1 MTARKLTDSEKENI
15 LHLYRTT
22 GETSS
27 TLAVKYGVSTSTI
40 SRILKS
46 SLPADEYESLI
57 QQKRALRTADLSEVT
72 KAAETFSEPTD
83 SELIDSEPTDAI
95 EEPEPLALEEA
106 NTPPESAVEEVVSEV
121 LKTSGREKP
130 VLRSRKPSSAQTTSE
145 AENEAQQL
153 EVPLMQTQPEPSQGR
168 VFEQSNDIEAE
179 VFKEISS
186 EDLITEEDLSE
197 LDDELDDD
205 LEDDDEDDE
214 EFGDELSNK
223 PLLARTQLRDGISI
237 QILPLAEAP
246 IPRTCYLVVDRAAEL
261 IAPPLREFGDLGQ
274 IPEEEIQAKT
284 LPIFDNHRVAKRY
297 SNPRTQRVIKLP
309 DGRVLSKASSHLKD
323 KGITRLLIDGR
334 VYALN

>member
-46 SLPADEYESLI
+46 SLPGDEYEALI
-57 QQKRALRTADLSEVT
+57 QQKRALRTAEPSEINEPKSPLPQAEPIEEDKPTVAETPDLAIEVPIQEPVDEVT
-72 KAAETFSEPTD
+72 KP
-83 SELIDSEPTDAI
+83 
-95 EEPEPLALEEA
+95 
-106 NTPPESAVEEVVSEV
+106 
-121 LKTSGREKP
+121 SGREKP
-130 VLRSRKPSSAQTTSE
+130 VLRSKKRSSAQTAPDSE
-145 AENEAQQL
+145 GNAQQL
-153 EVPLMQTQPEPSQGR
+153 EVPLTQVQPDAPRTNRLSQN
-168 VFEQSNDIEAE
+168 NDLEAE
-179 VFKEISS
+179 VFKEILH
-186 EDLITEEDLSE
+186 EDLISEEDVSE

-205 LEDDDEDDE
+205 LDEDDEDDE
-214 EFGDELSNK
+214 FGDDLSNK
-223 PLLARTQLRDGISI
+223 PLLASSQLKDGVSI

-274 IPEEEIQAKT
+274 IPVEEIQAKT

-309 DGRVLSKASSHLKD
+309 DGRVLSKTSSHLQA

-334 VYALN
+334 VYSLN